1 MGSHPQDLRHH
12 AVDRARN
19 GLLLQQLK
27 EREGAS
33 TDPPTINMDELMQ
46 KIKELIDQHYA
57 DAISS
62 LDDLESEISTLETNV
77 SDVRSQHD
85 DLRNVI
91 S

>member
-1 MGSHPQDLRHH
+1 
-12 AVDRARN
+12 
-19 GLLLQQLK
+19 
-27 EREGAS
+27 
-33 TDPPTINMDELMQ
+33 MDALMQ

-77 SDVRSQHD
+77 SDVRSQYD

>member
-1 MGSHPQDLRHH
+1 
-12 AVDRARN
+12 
-19 GLLLQQLK
+19 
-27 EREGAS
+27 
-33 TDPPTINMDELMQ
+33 MDELMQ
-46 KIKELIDQHYA
+46 KIKELIDQQYA

-77 SDVRSQHD
+77 SDVRSQYD